1 MVLSPVKLSDQE
13 VHVQVGSNKN
23 FFQNFTISPKQVP
36 ELYREINTCPEH
48 NFDTMVPIA
57 LATWQTNY
65 NGESL
70 RVPGILAESQVV
82 QESLDIPGSD
92 IRLMYHSSRA
102 KGYFST
108 IQLQLTPDVLPESLV
123 RVHLIISIEGVQEE
137 RVFEADPH
145 IQYTYAWDRLN
156 IYRQRVYGVTTATI
170 KVGYEY
176 AACSLVWHVQTAKV
190 AGHDMVLSDIGA
202 WNLDVQHKCV
212 SVFDTWRKFTV
223 DLWLG

>member
-1 MVLSPVKLSDQE
+1 MHISSKIFFSMVMYVWQINLFLFSPTSQFS
-13 VHVQVGSNKN
+13 Q
-23 FFQNFTISPKQVP
+23 QVP
-36 ELYREINTCPEH
+36 ELYREINTCVEH

-123 RVHLIISIEGVQEE
+123 RVHLIISIEGV
-137 RVFEADPH
+137 
-145 IQYTYAWDRLN
+145 
-156 IYRQRVYGVTTATI
+156 
-170 KVGYEY
+170 
-176 AACSLVWHVQTAKV
+176 
-190 AGHDMVLSDIGA
+190 
-202 WNLDVQHKCV
+202 
-212 SVFDTWRKFTV
+212 
-223 DLWLG
+223 

>member
-13 VHVQVGSNKN
+13 VHVQVCPNKN
-23 FFQNFTISPKQVP
+23 LFPFQNFTISFKQVP

-108 IQLQLTPDVLPESLV
+108 IQLQRNSCRRIAEQKQRHNNTCVALGWWTARARCGARARTLLPRLV
-123 RVHLIISIEGVQEE
+123 RS
-137 RVFEADPH
+137 RP
-145 IQYTYAWDRLN
+145 
-156 IYRQRVYGVTTATI
+156 
-170 KVGYEY
+170 
-176 AACSLVWHVQTAKV
+176 AASSC
-190 AGHDMVLSDIGA
+190 HDG
-202 WNLDVQHKCV
+202 
-212 SVFDTWRKFTV
+212 
-223 DLWLG
+223 